1 MKNILEERQTF
12 WKNFMRNR
20 LAGDLAGLDNVE
32 LNHIEEVINAV
43 ALGCCLQKPRMFG
56 KEQMT
61 SEDFREVARSASFET
76 FCIPVQAMAR
86 ELKKGRK
93 IRNRIWY
100 IMGIFA
106 TIGPV
111 PQSRARRSDHKERV
125 YTKEE
130 RKNAVRGIG
139 TFSASDL

>member
-1 MKNILEERQTF
+1 MKNILDERQTF
-12 WKNFMRNR
+12 WKNTMRTR

-61 SEDFREVARSASFET
+61 SEDFREVARSAPFET

-86 ELKKGRK
+86 ELKKGRA

-100 IMGIFA
+100 IMGILA

-111 PQSRARRSDHKERV
+111 PRSRVRQSDHKERV
-125 YTKEE
+125 YSREE
-130 RKNAVRGIG
+130 LRGIVRSIG
-139 TFSASDL
+139 DLSDFDL